1 MGDTQIGITGNSSE
15 SQDPYTMII
24 DLKRIKDVYNFNFK
38 LRGIN
43 VHDTIHIVASQVAQ
57 LALSISLN
65 DICIRTDI
73 SQTYLSG
80 NYAVYKNITGLNSSM
95 SDWVRLDRTTSKGT
109 DYPSESKKYIKDKLL
124 YILGNN
130 EHPDESTGRRDI
142 GTESTF
148 RLIYG
153 RYNSELTLN
162 EQTIET
168 VNCLKVNFKDD
179 PNEELNNNYSGKIS
193 LLRCVDATG

>member
-1 MGDTQIGITGNSSE
+1 MTTLDERYAYITYAPESAVSGTTLTDSGYTTIPLTIIKKEQVIEKTLGDTQIGITGNSSE
-15 SQDPYTMII
+15 SQDPYSMII
-24 DLKRIKDVYNFNFK
+24 DLKRIKTVYNIDFN
-38 LRGIN
+38 LYTT
-43 VHDTIHIVASQVAQ
+43 DT
-57 LALSISLN
+57 
-65 DICIRTDI
+65 
-73 SQTYLSG
+73 
-80 NYAVYKNITGLNSSM
+80 
-95 SDWVRLDRTTSKGT
+95 
-109 DYPSESKKYIKDKLL
+109 ESKKYIKDKLL

-168 VNCLKVNFKDD
+168 VDCLKVNFKDD